1 MKEVSIFIV
10 TSTRSPGKTRK
21 AWYRYI
27 LVCEGASR
35 EKKVQVTSTTGHR
48 ASREKKVQVTSTTG
62 HRLVLECVVAA
73 LKRMTRPA
81 MITFWTDCH
90 YFANGQRRLAVWKE
104 NGWKRPDGKE
114 VRNLDLWQ
122 QIEELLRPHAVSF
135 RVENMERCNDHF
147 LDRLPLFCQW
157 SETACGLER
166 KWLETA

>member
-27 LVCEGASR
+27 LACEG
-35 EKKVQVTSTTGHR
+35 

-62 HRLVLECVVAA
+62 HRLVLECAVAA

-90 YFANGQRRLAVWKE
+90 YFANGQRQLVVWKE

-135 RVENMERCNDHF
+135 RVENMSRYKNPD
-147 LDRLPLFCQW
+147 
-157 SETACGLER
+157 ETLQS
-166 KWLETA
+166 

>member
-35 EKKVQVTSTTGHR
+35 EKKI
-48 ASREKKVQVTSTTG
+48 QVTSTTG

-135 RVENMERCNDHF
+135 RVENMERYKNPD
-147 LDRLPLFCQW
+147 
-157 SETACGLER
+157 ETLQS
-166 KWLETA
+166 

>member
-1 MKEVSIFIV
+1 MKKVSIFLV
-10 TSTRSPGKTRK
+10 ASTRSPGKTRK

-35 EKKVQVTSTTGHR
+35 E
-48 ASREKKVQVTSTTG
+48 EKVQVTSTTG
-62 HRLVLECVVAA
+62 HRLVLECAIAA

-90 YFANGQRRLAVWKE
+90 YFANGQRQLAVWKE
-104 NGWKRPDGKE
+104 NGWKRSDGKE

-135 RVENMERCNDHF
+135 RVENMERYKNPD
-147 LDRLPLFCQW
+147 
-157 SETACGLER
+157 ETLQS
-166 KWLETA
+166 

>member
-21 AWYRYI
+21 AWYRYT

-35 EKKVQVTSTTGHR
+35 EKKI
-48 ASREKKVQVTSTTG
+48 QVTSTTG

-135 RVENMERCNDHF
+135 RVENMERYKNPD
-147 LDRLPLFCQW
+147 
-157 SETACGLER
+157 ETLQS
-166 KWLETA
+166 

>member
-48 ASREKKVQVTSTTG
+48 
-62 HRLVLECVVAA
+62 LVLERVVAA

-135 RVENMERCNDHF
+135 RVENMERYKNPD
-147 LDRLPLFCQW
+147 
-157 SETACGLER
+157 ETLQS
-166 KWLETA
+166 

>member
-27 LVCEGASR
+27 LVCEG
-35 EKKVQVTSTTGHR
+35 

-90 YFANGQRRLAVWKE
+90 YFANGQRQLASWRE
-104 NGWKRPDGKE
+104 NGWKRSDGKE
-114 VRNLDLWQ
+114 LRNSDLWQ
-122 QIEELLRPHAVSF
+122 QLEELLRPHAVSF
-135 RVENMERCNDHF
+135 QMENMERYKNPD
-147 LDRLPLFCQW
+147 
-157 SETACGLER
+157 ETLQS
-166 KWLETA
+166 

>member
-27 LVCEGASR
+27 LVCEG
-35 EKKVQVTSTTGHR
+35 

-135 RVENMERCNDHF
+135 RVENMERYKNPD
-147 LDRLPLFCQW
+147 
-157 SETACGLER
+157 ETLQS
-166 KWLETA
+166 

>member
-27 LVCEGASR
+27 LVCEG
-35 EKKVQVTSTTGHR
+35 

-122 QIEELLRPHAVSF
+122 QIEALLRPRAVSF
-135 RVENMERCNDHF
+135 RVENMSRYKNPD
-147 LDRLPLFCQW
+147 
-157 SETACGLER
+157 ETLQS
-166 KWLETA
+166 

>member
-48 ASREKKVQVTSTTG
+48 
-62 HRLVLECVVAA
+62 LVLECVVAA

-81 MITFWTDCH
+81 MITFWTDCY

-104 NGWKRPDGKE
+104 NGWKRSDGKE

-122 QIEELLRPHAVSF
+122 QIEKRLRPHAVSF
-135 RVENMERCNDHF
+135 RVENMERYKNPD
-147 LDRLPLFCQW
+147 
-157 SETACGLER
+157 ETLQS
-166 KWLETA
+166 

>member
-27 LVCEGASR
+27 LVCEG
-35 EKKVQVTSTTGHR
+35 

-135 RVENMERCNDHF
+135 RVENMERYKNPD
-147 LDRLPLFCQW
+147 
-157 SETACGLER
+157 ETL
-166 KWLETA
+166 

>member
-27 LVCEGASR
+27 LVCEG
-35 EKKVQVTSTTGHR
+35 

-122 QIEELLRPHAVSF
+122 QIEKLLRPHAVSF
-135 RVENMERCNDHF
+135 RVENMERYKNPD
-147 LDRLPLFCQW
+147 
-157 SETACGLER
+157 ETLQS
-166 KWLETA
+166 

>member
-27 LVCEGASR
+27 LVCEG
-35 EKKVQVTSTTGHR
+35 

-122 QIEELLRPHAVSF
+122 QIEALLRPHAVSF
-135 RVENMERCNDHF
+135 RVENMERYKNPD
-147 LDRLPLFCQW
+147 
-157 SETACGLER
+157 ETLQS
-166 KWLETA
+166 

>member
-48 ASREKKVQVTSTTG
+48 
-62 HRLVLECVVAA
+62 LVLECAVAA

-135 RVENMERCNDHF
+135 RMENMERYKNPD
-147 LDRLPLFCQW
+147 
-157 SETACGLER
+157 ETLQS
-166 KWLETA
+166 

>member
-27 LVCEGASR
+27 LVCEG
-35 EKKVQVTSTTGHR
+35 

-122 QIEELLRPHAVSF
+122 EIEELLRPHAVQF
-135 RVENMERCNDHF
+135 HIENMELYKN
-147 LDRLPLFCQW
+147 
-157 SETACGLER
+157 ENER
-166 KWLETA
+166 HPC

>member
-27 LVCEGASR
+27 LVCEG
-35 EKKVQVTSTTGHR
+35 

-114 VRNLDLWQ
+114 VRNLDLWR

-135 RVENMERCNDHF
+135 RVENMERYKNPD
-147 LDRLPLFCQW
+147 
-157 SETACGLER
+157 ETLQS
-166 KWLETA
+166 

>member
-48 ASREKKVQVTSTTG
+48 
-62 HRLVLECVVAA
+62 LVLEYVVAA

-135 RVENMERCNDHF
+135 RVENMERYKNPD
-147 LDRLPLFCQW
+147 
-157 SETACGLER
+157 ETLQS
-166 KWLETA
+166 

>member
-27 LVCEGASR
+27 LVCEG
-35 EKKVQVTSTTGHR
+35 

-122 QIEELLRPHAVSF
+122 QIEALLRPHAVSF
-135 RVENMERCNDHF
+135 RVENMERYKNPD
-147 LDRLPLFCQW
+147 
-157 SETACGLER
+157 ETL
-166 KWLETA
+166 

>member
-27 LVCEGASR
+27 LVCEG
-35 EKKVQVTSTTGHR
+35 

-122 QIEELLRPHAVSF
+122 QIEKLLRPHAVSF
-135 RVENMERCNDHF
+135 CVENMERYKNPDET
-147 LDRLPLFCQW
+147 PW
-157 SETACGLER
+157 S
-166 KWLETA
+166 

>member
-21 AWYRYI
+21 ARYRYI
-27 LVCEGASR
+27 LVCEG
-35 EKKVQVTSTTGHR
+35 

-135 RVENMERCNDHF
+135 RVENMERYKNPD
-147 LDRLPLFCQW
+147 
-157 SETACGLER
+157 ETLQS
-166 KWLETA
+166 

>member
-27 LVCEGASR
+27 LVCEG
-35 EKKVQVTSTTGHR
+35 

-135 RVENMERCNDHF
+135 RVENMERHKNPD
-147 LDRLPLFCQW
+147 
-157 SETACGLER
+157 ETLQS
-166 KWLETA
+166 

>member
-48 ASREKKVQVTSTTG
+48 
-62 HRLVLECVVAA
+62 LVLECAVAA

-135 RVENMERCNDHF
+135 RVENMERYKNPD
-147 LDRLPLFCQW
+147 
-157 SETACGLER
+157 ETLQS
-166 KWLETA
+166 